1 MVLESTI
8 IWYAFLTHPASPLS
22 HLPPADPKDLLWCKF
37 RLTTVWGSTTSL
49 DNSEWM
55 RNGDYFPSRMEAQID
70 AVNVVM
76 GWKFQSN
83 PENTVG
89 VLKMAKGYAHGLC
102 DLARQSDRGGGLIRA
117 LAPVQA

>member
-1 MVLESTI
+1 
-8 IWYAFLTHPASPLS
+8 
-22 HLPPADPKDLLWCKF
+22 
-37 RLTTVWGSTTSL
+37 
-49 DNSEWM
+49 M

-89 VLKMAKGYAHGLC
+89 VLKMAKGYVLIYPSPCGTAI
-102 DLARQSDRGGGLIRA
+102 ARQPRLIIESATSQTRGLGD
-117 LAPVQA
+117 PWP

>member
-1 MVLESTI
+1 M
-8 IWYAFLTHPASPLS
+8 
-22 HLPPADPKDLLWCKF
+22 
-37 RLTTVWGSTTSL
+37 

-89 VLKMAKGYAHGLC
+89 VLKMAKGYVLLIHPSPHLHCDRSAAKAHNRIC
-102 DLARQSDRGGGLIRA
+102 HYTDPRSW
-117 LAPVQA
+117 

>member
-1 MVLESTI
+1 
-8 IWYAFLTHPASPLS
+8 
-22 HLPPADPKDLLWCKF
+22 
-37 RLTTVWGSTTSL
+37 
-49 DNSEWM
+49 
-55 RNGDYFPSRMEAQID
+55 MEAQID

-89 VLKMAKGYAHGLC
+89 VLKMAKGYAHGHC
-102 DLARQSDRGGGLIRA
+102 DLHDSDRGLGLIRA